1 MRHSGLV
8 TLALLVLTLW
18 TDLGQGLPR
27 SQATFARDMRGD
39 VMYNVADTGMIMG
52 LGRRKRSDSF
62 SEELNKRHS
71 AFLEDT
77 GLLMGLGKRNPLK
90 GIDLIRIS
98 GNKRL
103 ESNNRISLPA
113 PRPMRTKVS

>member
-39 VMYNVADTGMIMG
+39 VMYNVADTGNIAAV
-52 LGRRKRSDSF
+52 LSDCYF
-62 SEELNKRHS
+62 VFQPDFFTNC
-71 AFLEDT
+71 F
-77 GLLMGLGKRNPLK
+77 
-90 GIDLIRIS
+90 
-98 GNKRL
+98 
-103 ESNNRISLPA
+103 
-113 PRPMRTKVS
+113 V